1 MKMAL
6 QPWFRRLFSSLRG
19 HEENVFT
26 RQLQESAAPKEL
38 GVWYLAGRGCM
49 TLTQE
54 HSVPCEATQ
63 TQLIPASIQQQVG
76 TELGNI
82 WGT

>member
-1 MKMAL
+1 MEKTCSNGSL
-6 QPWFRRLFSSLRG
+6 KRLLNQG
-19 HEENVFT
+19 
-26 RQLQESAAPKEL
+26 A
-38 GVWYLAGRGCM
+38 GVCYLAGTGCI

-82 WGT
+82 WAT